1 MGRSDRQVDFDREF
15 GGLVDALVAARGA
28 PAAAGRRRAGRARVT
43 DLAGLA
49 AELLPGAAWVAGR
62 SAGRRRPIAW
72 VRVLRARVPAFD
84 ALEPGDLVIASASAL
99 AVVAPGAAELR
110 DLVAALAAVPVSGV
124 LLVGHGAEPPADGAS
139 ARGGRP
145 GHPRRADRRDRAGA
159 ERRRV
164 HRRAAARSWSGRRRC
179 SRRSSGAAP
188 WRAAASAALVAT
200 VSGFLGRALA
210 LEAGRGEP
218 RSSSTRPRRR
228 PRAAADAARYQ
239 AKAADERRRAARP
252 AARRPPARRARSWC
266 SAPSRSSELAR
277 VALPRVAGLLAL
289 ELAREEA
296 VRGAADRARRAE
308 PMPSAGPP
316 WVVLLARQREPGAED
331 DSDGGARRPRGG
343 PPGASGCS
351 PRRAGWRSAATPTA
365 SSSASSRP
373 GGAEDVRRLAEQVGD
388 RLGRTGR
395 DLARR
400 SPAAADRP
408 GAEAEARS
416 TLEAALALDDPPRA
430 RPRGPARDL
439 PDAGRAAQAARRPAP
454 GARAVLEPLLDARPD
469 VRRERLETLR
479 ALLAH
484 GGVGEAAAALGVH
497 RNTVAYRLRRIEA
510 ATGWRLADPEL
521 RLPLAVALGLV
532 QDDQV

>member
-1 MGRSDRQVDFDREF
+1 
-15 GGLVDALVAARGA
+15 
-28 PAAAGRRRAGRARVT
+28 VT
-43 DLAGLA
+43 DLASLA
-49 AELLPGAAWVAGR
+49 AELLPGAAWVAGER
-62 SAGRRRPIAW
+62 PGRPIAW

-84 ALEPGDLVIASASAL
+84 ALEPGDLVVASASSL
-99 AVVAPGAAELR
+99 AVVAPDAAELR

-124 LLVGHGAEPPADGAS
+124 LLVDTE
-139 ARGGRP
+139 
-145 GHPRRADRRDRAGA
+145 
-159 ERRRV
+159 
-164 HRRAAARSWSGRRRC
+164 
-179 SRRSSGAAP
+179 
-188 WRAAASAALVAT
+188 ASAAEALAAAGIPAIRVERTDPIELERSVVGFIVAGGAELERQASLLEAELRRRALEGGGVAALVGA

-210 LEAGRGEP
+210 LEAGRGAALVVHAPPEA
-218 RSSSTRPRRR
+218 

-239 AKAADERRRAARP
+239 ARASESAVALRVPLPP
-252 AARRPPARRARSWC
+252 AAGPPRALVVLGTE
-266 SAPSRSSELAR
+266 PVGELAR

-289 ELAREEA
+289 ELARDEA
-296 VRGAADRARRAE
+296 VHGAADRARQAE

-331 DSDGGARRPRGG
+331 DSEAARAGREEVRRQIRLLAPARRMALRGDADSVELRLV
-343 PPGASGCS
+343 GA
-351 PRRAGWRSAATPTA
+351 
-365 SSSASSRP
+365 
-373 GGAEDVRRLAEQVGD
+373 GGDEDIRRLADQVGD
-388 RLGRTGR
+388 RLSRTVAISR
-395 DLARR
+395 
-400 SPAAADRP
+400 PFTAAADRP

-416 TLEAALALDDPPRA
+416 TLEAALALDDPPRLA
-430 RPRGPARDL
+430 RADRLAIYRMLGALHRL
-439 PDAGRAAQAARRPAP
+439 PDGPRLARS
-454 GARAVLEPLLDARPD
+454 VLEPLLDARPD